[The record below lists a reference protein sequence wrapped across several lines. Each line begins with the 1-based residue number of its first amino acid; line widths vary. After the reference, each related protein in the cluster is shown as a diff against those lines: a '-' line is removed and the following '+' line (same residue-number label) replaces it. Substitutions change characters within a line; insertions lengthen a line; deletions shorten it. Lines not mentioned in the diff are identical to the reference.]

1 MSTNYPQVGGY
12 PQYPQAPQYTPPAY
26 RLDDFW
32 SVALAALLG
41 SPLAGAV
48 LIASN
53 YRKLGQAGNG
63 FLALLLGA
71 AASVGL
77 MYMGLKMTVNP
88 TVATIVLVVCIG
100 LAAKELQGNAIST
113 HVAWGGQLYS
123 KWRAVWVALVTS
135 LVLGGGFVAYLYY
148 TGQLQKFITQAENQQ
163 KQLQTPQNPAQA
175 PQNPVPPPQNTV
187 TIGTKDQVVYSG
199 TATANDATALGNA
212 LKAAGYLQDH
222 GATVLLSKGAGGTV
236 IGFVVAD
243 GAWNQAT
250 TVSQFEEVA
259 RGVASTVG
267 GLPLQMQLL
276 NSTQTVE
283 KSAMVGEVDFGGG
296 DAVIYEGAATQA
308 DAQALGQQLKTMGFF
323 GGKGANVFLAKD
335 GGTTIAFV
343 VSDGTWNN
351 PTMVTDFET
360 IVRSVAPSV
369 GGLPINLRLDNTTLT
384 VEKDE
389 MVN

>member
-12 PQYPQAPQYTPPAY
+12 PQYPQIPQYTPPAY

-63 FLALLLGA
+63 FVALVLGA
-71 AASVGL
+71 AASVGEI
-77 MYMGLKMTVNP
+77 Y
-88 TVATIVLVVCIG
+88 IG
-100 LAAKELQGNAIST
+100 LTSTKSPAIATAVLFAVTWFAAWEQQGSAIKT

-123 KWRAVWVALVTS
+123 YWRAFGVATLTTV
-135 LVLGGGFVAYLYY
+135 VLGGGVVAYLYY
-148 TGQLQKFITQAENQQ
+148 TGQLQKYITQAENQQ
-163 KQLQTPQNPAQA
+163 KQVQTQPTQPQ
-175 PQNPVPPPQNTV
+175 PPQNTV

-212 LKAAGYLQDH
+212 LKAADYFQDR
-222 GATVLLSKGAGGTV
+222 GVTVLLSKGAGGTV
-236 IGFVVAD
+236 IGFVIAD
-243 GAWNQAT
+243 GAWNQAGT
-250 TVSQFEEVA
+250 LASFAEIA

-267 GLPLQMQLL
+267 GLPVQVQLL
-276 NSTQTVE
+276 NSAQTVE
-283 KSAMVGEVDFGGG
+283 KSSAVGEVDFAGG
-296 DAVIYEGAATQA
+296 DAVIYEGTATQA
-308 DAQALGQQLKTMGFF
+308 DAQALGQQFKTIGFF
-323 GGKGANVFLAKD
+323 GGKGANVFLTKD
-335 GGTTIAFV
+335 GGTTITFV
-343 VSDGTWNN
+343 VADGTWSNA
-351 PTMVTDFET
+351 TMVTDFET

-369 GGLPINLRLDNTTLT
+369 GGLPIDLRLDNTTLT

-389 MVN
+389 MVK